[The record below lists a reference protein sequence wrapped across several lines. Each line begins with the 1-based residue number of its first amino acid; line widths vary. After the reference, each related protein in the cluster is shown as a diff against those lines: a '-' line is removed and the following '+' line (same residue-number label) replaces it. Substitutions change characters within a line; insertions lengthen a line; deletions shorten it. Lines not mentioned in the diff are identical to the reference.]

1 MLRPF
6 LIKLTLLTIGTAVMI
21 ALANMLF
28 PFFNQFQ
35 QFTWLCLV
43 FFFLV
48 TLLTGYIGFRGLT
61 KSAHGF
67 VASVNGMVVIKLF
80 LSAAFV
86 IVFVVVSRPE
96 GPAFVVSFFILY
108 VIYTVFEIR
117 EMILAQKGKR
127 QQQHESR

>member
-6 LIKLTLLTIGTAVMI
+6 LLKLTLLSTGTAVMI

-28 PFFNQFQ
+28 PFFTQFQ
-35 QFTWLCLV
+35 QFTWLSLV

-86 IVFVVVSRPE
+86 IGYVVISRPE

-108 VIYTVFEIR
+108 VIYTVFELR
-117 EMILAQKGKR
+117 EMILAQKGKQ